1 MMATAEPM
9 LREWRA
15 TGPYLPTAA
24 SKNGL
29 IAETRLFLQAYSTSH
44 SIQQARDDLINSLL
58 QQRSRTTRAVVTR
71 NILSRLTRWNP
82 PAWVLD
88 DLVLASQQEDLSR
101 LRSLLLLHH
110 ARQETLLYD
119 VVQQLIVPRWQG
131 GELQVGRDDALAFLS
146 EAATR
151 QPEVG
156 SWSYETRIK
165 IAGNLLT
172 TLRDYGL
179 LSGKQTKRIVEPA
192 VDQQAVGHLIRLLE
206 EEGIPEVR
214 IAEHSDWRIWLILSD
229 RVRLYLMTNEGRLG
243 NNGTA

>member
-1 MMATAEPM
+1 MATAEPM

>member
-1 MMATAEPM
+1 MMAPVEPI
-9 LREWRA
+9 LCAWRA
-15 TGPYLPTAA
+15 TGPFLPTAA

-29 IAETRLFLQAYSTSH
+29 IAETRLFLQAYSASH
-44 SIQQARDDLINSLL
+44 SIQQARDDLINSRLP
-58 QQRSRTTRAVVTR
+58 QRSRTTRSVIAR
-71 NILSRLTRWNP
+71 NILARLTRWNP

-119 VVQQLIVPRWQG
+119 VVQQLIMPRWQA
-131 GELQVGRDDALAFLS
+131 GELHVGRDDALAFLS
-146 EAATR
+146 EAIPR

-156 SWSYETRIK
+156 SWSYETRAK

-179 LSGKQTKRIVEPA
+179 LVGKQTKHIVEPTVDKPA
-192 VDQQAVGHLIRLLE
+192 VEHLIRLLE

-214 IAEHSDWRIWLILSD
+214 IAAHSDWRIWLIVSD
-229 RVRLYLMTNEGRLG
+229 RVRPYLMTKEGRLG
-243 NNGTA
+243 NYGTA

>member
-179 LSGKQTKRIVEPA
+179 LLGKQTKRIVEPA

-243 NNGTA
+243 NYGTA

>member
-243 NNGTA
+243 NYGTA